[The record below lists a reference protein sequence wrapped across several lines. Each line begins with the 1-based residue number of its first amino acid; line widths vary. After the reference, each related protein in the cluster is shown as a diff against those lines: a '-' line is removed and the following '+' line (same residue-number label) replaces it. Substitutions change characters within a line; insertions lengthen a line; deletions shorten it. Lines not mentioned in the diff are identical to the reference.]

1 MSSVSRENV
10 WVPHFRVD
18 DLYNVVT
25 TAATNVRTTHNIEE
39 GATKKNFKRSVSYDL
54 YLEEDGG
61 GSKLDR
67 ELFNHS

>member
-1 MSSVSRENV
+1 MTCM
-10 WVPHFRVD
+10 
-18 DLYNVVT
+18 VT
-25 TAATNVRTTHNIEE
+25 TAATNVGTTHNIEE
-39 GATKKNFKRSVSYDL
+39 GATKKNFKRSVLYDL